1 VRVLR
6 NRLRKAV
13 EVQRG
18 TQPAAWTDMNTRCFA
33 ALALALPL
41 TLGCASSAGDE
52 ENTDQTDEALTGRR
66 TVESISTIS
75 YAPNSFVIGN
85 AYPGWHD
92 EVQGAA
98 QFSKG
103 PGNEGGVSYRWG
115 FILGEG
121 FDHCAWLGAGA
132 LPGTQANG
140 AGTHCGARQEIDTPH
155 FLATYTNG
163 THNHLAGDGSLT
175 HMQYNGSGCTDR
187 NGYGNVDPWKVP
199 AQPKSSTGAVP
210 DGRALRWR
218 YVSKDGH
225 WVLVHDST
233 NNGSKTKPNWYFVRR
248 GCVSLANAD

>member
-1 VRVLR
+1 
-6 NRLRKAV
+6 
-13 EVQRG
+13 
-18 TQPAAWTDMNTRCFA
+18 MNTRCFA
-33 ALALALPL
+33 VLALALPL
-41 TLGCASSAGDE
+41 TIGCAAPADDAP
-52 ENTDQTDEALTGRR
+52 ENTDQSDEALTGRR

-92 EVQGAA
+92 ELQGAA

-132 LPGTQANG
+132 LPGASANG
-140 AGTHCGARQEIDTPH
+140 AGTRCGGARQEIDTPY
-155 FLATYTNG
+155 FLSTYTNG
-163 THNHLAGDGSLT
+163 MHNQLAGDGSLT
-175 HMQYNGSGCTDR
+175 HMQYDGSGCTDK

-199 AQPKSSTGAVP
+199 AVPKNSTGAVP
-210 DGRALRWR
+210 NGRALRWR

-225 WVLVHDST
+225 WVMVHDGT
-233 NNGSKTKPNWYFVRR
+233 NNGSKTLPNWYFVHR
-248 GCVSLANAD
+248 GCVSIANAD